1 MLMMVVIMV
10 VMIDNND
17 GDCDVTAKFPW
28 WLNDEDTD
36 DEDGDGVI
44 IMVNLFPKVY
54 IV

>member
-17 GDCDVTAKFPW
+17 GDVMAKFPTW

-36 DEDGDGVI
+36 DEDGDGVT